1 MSISLRRWLLL
12 VTALLGLFVGG
23 WALAAPHYWYD
34 SFPGAGRHWLPIL
47 GPYNEH
53 LTRDVGSLYL
63 ALVALSAGAAARA
76 ADTYLVRLTGAAWLV
91 FSIPHL
97 LYHALHLDV
106 YPPLDQALNVVG
118 LGYFV
123 LAGAAMLLPLRAEPS
138 LAEGGRSSGPDEPAG
153 R

>member
-12 VTALLGLFVGG
+12 VTALFGLFVGS
-23 WALAAPHYWYD
+23 WYD
-34 SFPGAGRHWLPIL
+34 SFPGLGRHWLPVL

-53 LTRDVGSLYL
+53 LARDVGSLYL

-76 ADTYLVRLTGAAWLV
+76 ADTYLARLSGAAWLV

-97 LYHALHLDV
+97 LYHAVHFDV
-106 YPPLDQALNVVG
+106 YPPLDQALNAVG

-123 LAGAAMLLPLRAEPS
+123 LAGAAMLLPLRAESS
-138 LAEGGRSSGPDEPAG
+138 LAGGGRPPGPNEPAG